1 MNHSSKTHKLF
12 SGILNNPRVLTN
24 PEEFLGENFE
34 AVLNFWLILDGLSEE
49 QLNNILVTYNFFH
62 DQYWDVWDKITD
74 NVFILSSETIGEVYT
89 QEIGEAAYYFF
100 NDYDLCFP
108 EWATRELIAM
118 HKILEV
124 HQQLLTFFP
133 MFLEVL

>member
-1 MNHSSKTHKLF
+1 MNTISKIHQAF
-12 SGILNNPRVLTN
+12 SRRLNNPRVLTN